1 MNEIPN
7 KISYLIGIMEG
18 DEFWCRAENEDVDQ
32 AVLLLKQIREQN
44 PDKECTIYRKMVSYT
59 EVIVK

>member
-1 MNEIPN
+1 
-7 KISYLIGIMEG
+7 MEG